1 MNSFEQLGEHLK
13 KILIYSKG
21 VKVPFVLIGNKC
33 DLEENREVDFEL
45 GKQFAEKHGGSF
57 FETSAK
63 TGSNIEAAFMELIKQ
78 EMEFSQE
85 KNKENKSEPCLVM

>member
-1 MNSFEQLGEHLK
+1 ME
-13 KILIYSKG
+13 
-21 VKVPFVLIGNKC
+21 
-33 DLEENREVDFEL
+33 DL
-45 GKQFAEKHGGSF
+45 F

-63 TGSNIEAAFMELIKQ
+63 TGSNIEVAFMELIKQ